1 MYPIS
6 LGASSPTRSTEAAS
20 SSSST
25 YIPPRVLLYYSP
37 SPRAHASHS
46 MQALTTARLS
56 PRAHASHSMQALTTA
71 RLSPRAH
78 ASHSMQALTTA
89 PSPRAHASHSMQ
101 ALTTARTLSSPQVL
115 LALAAGAAAVELEE
129 SDDETIT
136 ESALEALRSMFGS
149 SVPPPTRTV
158 VTRWG
163 ADKFARGSYSYVHVG
178 ASGQDY
184 ATLGEPVR
192 AYDCD
197 RRFRARLMTSDCDRR
212 FRARLMTSD
221 CDRRFRARLMT
232 SDCMRIASL
241 IRWASG
247 STSRASTR

>member
-1 MYPIS
+1 MSPIS
-6 LGASSPTRSTEAAS
+6 LGASSPTRSTEVAS

-25 YIPPRVLLYYSP
+25 CIPPRVLLYYSP
-37 SPRAHASHS
+37 SPRALADRASHS
-46 MQALTTARLS
+46 M
-56 PRAHASHSMQALTTA
+56 H
-71 RLSPRAH
+71 
-78 ASHSMQALTTA
+78 ALTTA
-89 PSPRAHASHSMQ
+89 PS
-101 ALTTARTLSSPQVL
+101 SPQQVL

-129 SDDETIT
+129 SDDETISET
-136 ESALEALRSMFGS
+136 ALEALRSMFGS

-192 AYDCD
+192 A
-197 RRFRARLMTSDCDRR
+197 
-212 FRARLMTSD
+212 
-221 CDRRFRARLMT
+221 

-241 IRWASG
+241 ISWAS
-247 STSRASTR
+247 R

>member
-1 MYPIS
+1 LRLIAPGCAWLPRRHGFGLLNKVALFFTEPFWGHES
-6 LGASSPTRSTEAAS
+6 NFFGRVVANPKHRGRFFLFFNLHPASGAP
-20 SSSST
+20 
-25 YIPPRVLLYYSP
+25 VLLALASGP
-37 SPRAHASHS
+37 CLPQHASAHHG
-46 MQALTTARLS
+46 ALA
-56 PRAHASHSMQALTTA
+56 
-71 RLSPRAH
+71 
-78 ASHSMQALTTA
+78 
-89 PSPRAHASHSMQ
+89 
-101 ALTTARTLSSPQVL
+101 SPQVL

-192 AYDCD
+192 A
-197 RRFRARLMTSDCDRR
+197 
-212 FRARLMTSD
+212 
-221 CDRRFRARLMT
+221 
-232 SDCMRIASL
+232 SDCMLIASR
-241 IRWASG
+241 ISWASRG
-247 STSRASTR
+247 EPLIATGASERVY

>member
-1 MYPIS
+1 MP
-6 LGASSPTRSTEAAS
+6 PTACKR
-20 SSSST
+20 
-25 YIPPRVLLYYSP
+25 
-37 SPRAHASHS
+37 SPRRPRLALASGPCLPQHASAHHG
-46 MQALTTARLS
+46 ALA
-56 PRAHASHSMQALTTA
+56 
-71 RLSPRAH
+71 
-78 ASHSMQALTTA
+78 
-89 PSPRAHASHSMQ
+89 
-101 ALTTARTLSSPQVL
+101 SPQVL

-192 AYDCD
+192 A
-197 RRFRARLMTSDCDRR
+197 
-212 FRARLMTSD
+212 SD

-232 SDCMRIASL
+232 SDCMLMASL
-241 IRWASG
+241 IRWASD
-247 STSRASTR
+247 STSRASTRSWSTRRRLWARICLGYV

>member
-37 SPRAHASHS
+37 
-46 MQALTTARLS
+46 S

-197 RRFRARLMTSDCDRR
+197 RRFRARLMTSDC
-212 FRARLMTSD
+212 
-221 CDRRFRARLMT
+221 
-232 SDCMRIASL
+232 MRIASL

-247 STSRASTR
+247 STSRASTRSWNTRRRLWALICLGYV

>member
-1 MYPIS
+1 M
-6 LGASSPTRSTEAAS
+6 
-20 SSSST
+20 
-25 YIPPRVLLYYSP
+25 LLYYSP
-37 SPRAHASHS
+37 SPRALADRASHS
-46 MQALTTARLS
+46 M
-56 PRAHASHSMQALTTA
+56 H
-71 RLSPRAH
+71 
-78 ASHSMQALTTA
+78 ALTTA
-89 PSPRAHASHSMQ
+89 PS
-101 ALTTARTLSSPQVL
+101 SPQQVL

-136 ESALEALRSMFGS
+136 ETALEALRSMFGS

-192 AYDCD
+192 A
-197 RRFRARLMTSDCDRR
+197 
-212 FRARLMTSD
+212 
-221 CDRRFRARLMT
+221 

-241 IRWASG
+241 ISWAS
-247 STSRASTR
+247 R

>member
-1 MYPIS
+1 MTSDGLPHQVALFFTEPFWGHES
-6 LGASSPTRSTEAAS
+6 NFFGRVVANPKHRGRFFLFFNLHPASGAP
-20 SSSST
+20 
-25 YIPPRVLLYYSP
+25 VLLALASGP
-37 SPRAHASHS
+37 CLPQHASAHHG
-46 MQALTTARLS
+46 ALA
-56 PRAHASHSMQALTTA
+56 
-71 RLSPRAH
+71 
-78 ASHSMQALTTA
+78 
-89 PSPRAHASHSMQ
+89 
-101 ALTTARTLSSPQVL
+101 SPQVL

-192 AYDCD
+192 A
-197 RRFRARLMTSDCDRR
+197 
-212 FRARLMTSD
+212 
-221 CDRRFRARLMT
+221 
-232 SDCMRIASL
+232 SDCMLIASR
-241 IRWASG
+241 ISWASRG
-247 STSRASTR
+247 EPLIATGASERVY